1 MCSASTTRD
10 IGLTMRT
17 LAGHRVGGGR
27 RNRSGTVGA
36 DRTHDQ
42 HKLIKWLKLAGLSVI
57 GICTVSI
64 PLTVAIVLSTT
75 GASDV
80 LTLGGISPKHHHQ
93 TAAEAIADIR
103 CVPKRGYYAL
113 TFDDG
118 PLPSTTRQLVA
129 ALAKARAVAVFFDVG
144 MRAGHRQDLVEL
156 QRSVGQVAN
165 ETYSA
170 PDMTRVSQA
179 RRYEELQA
187 AAKVLD
193 YPNALFRPPFGATSS
208 AVEADVRQTGLTTV
222 YWTVDAS
229 NGALSTTALVELALQ
244 VTPGGIIRLT
254 DGREQTIEAVPRIVS
269 GLRELGMCPGLISGT
284 NRDVVGANGLT
295 FHAMAVK
302 P

>member
-1 MCSASTTRD
+1 
-10 IGLTMRT
+10 MRT
-17 LAGHRVGGGR
+17 LTVHRIEP
-27 RNRSGTVGA
+27 S
-36 DRTHDQ
+36 RTESSAAVDVSASRTRQ
-42 HKLIKWLKLAGLSVI
+42 KVVKWLKLAGLSVV

-80 LTLGGISPKHHHQ
+80 LTLGGTTPKHHHQ
-93 TAAEAIADIR
+93 TPAKAIADMR

-129 ALAKARAVAVFFDVG
+129 TLAKARAVGVFFDIG
-144 MRAGHRQDLVEL
+144 RRAERDQDLVEL

-170 PDMTRVSQA
+170 VDMTRVSQA
-179 RRYEELQA
+179 RRYQELQA

-193 YPNALFRPPFGATSS
+193 YPNAFFRPPFGATTST
-208 AVEADVRQTGLTTV
+208 VEGDVRRTGLTTV

-229 NGALSTTALVELALQ
+229 QSSLSATAIARLALH

-254 DGREQTIEAVPRIVS
+254 DGTEQTIEAIPRIVA
-269 GLRELGMCPGLISGT
+269 GLRAHGMCPGLLATT
-284 NRDVVGANGLT
+284 NRDVVGANGRT